1 MSYTFSEEGIYWATD
16 RGSYNYKIE
25 DFRSFFFSKRVIAIY
40 ISNRKAIVIPR
51 HFFESKEQDEKNRK
65 AYKRKIH
72 D

>member
-16 RGSYNYKIE
+16 RGSYNYKSE
-25 DFRSFFFSKRVIAIY
+25 DFRSYFFSKRVIAIY